1 MVRSLLVT
9 LLLTAGV
16 FGAEP
21 APRCECGA
29 KCGSK
34 ADPRDSLVRVR
45 RGVAQ
50 GSGAVIYSADGRS
63 VVLTAA
69 HVLDHAAGDLTVRAG
84 GTTYPAVLIASDRA
98 ADLAALL
105 VYADLPALALASTEP
120 QNGDSV
126 SMVGM
131 TSLYSKGT
139 IARREVLNGVEN
151 YVYATSE
158 DSDGGDSG
166 APVLFKGQV
175 CGVHLGKIGVE
186 RSAAPRAAALTP
198 VRTFLSGVFRR
209 EGAKIVPVEPPGAKP
224 AAPAPAPAKPTNPP
238 APTALQP
245 GDLVTVSGRVIRPAG
260 NGTYRDVGPAPAGAV
275 VPCPTGRC
283 PLQR

>member
-1 MVRSLLVT
+1 MGRSLLISLFV
-9 LLLTAGV
+9 TAGV
-16 FGAEP
+16 FGAD

-29 KCGSK
+29 KCGAKS
-34 ADPRDSLVRVR
+34 DPRDSLVRVR

-105 VYADLPALALASTEP
+105 VYADLPALTLASSEP

-131 TSLYSKGT
+131 TSLVSRGV
-139 IARREVLNGVEN
+139 IARREVLNGHEN

-186 RSAAPRAAALTP
+186 RGAAPRAAALTP

-209 EGAKIVPVEPPGAKP
+209 EGAKVVPVEPPGAKP
-224 AAPAPAPAKPTNPP
+224 APAAPATPAKPP
-238 APTALQP
+238 AATALQP
-245 GDLVTVSGRVIRPAG
+245 GDLVTVSGRVIRPNG